1 MEETYLRKV
10 SEKTMTLLM
19 TTLIILQL
27 LTTAAFV
34 NKVSA
39 EEFSGYLRV
48 QMIRKDTNEIIEDT
62 GDMSVYDG
70 SQLKYMWFELFWDP
84 WILILRFTKVIA
96 SGAGIISGK
105 VDVNK
110 PLGAIV
116 TIAILLTS
124 TKDYEITIDETGN
137 WTFTFDL
144 TAKATVGGIVIPVD
158 KFALLA
164 PYIGLTSTVTVAAVA
179 TVVYVKRVKRRK
191 EKQ

>member
-1 MEETYLRKV
+1 MRKV
-10 SEKTMTLLM
+10 SEKTVTLLM

-39 EEFSGYLRV
+39 EEFHGYLRV
-48 QMIRKDTNEIIEDT
+48 QMIRKDTNETIEDT
-62 GDMSVYDG
+62 GNMTVYDG
-70 SQLKYMWFELFWDP
+70 WCFKYIWCEMFWDP
-84 WILILRFTKVIA
+84 WPLILRFTKVIV

-137 WTFTFDL
+137 WTFTLDL
-144 TAKATVGGIVIPVD
+144 TAKATVGVGGIVIPVD

-164 PYIGLTSTVTVAAVA
+164 PYIGLTSTIVVAAVA
-179 TVVYVKRVKRRK
+179 TAVYVKRVKHKK

>member
-1 MEETYLRKV
+1 
-10 SEKTMTLLM
+10 M

-48 QMIRKDTNEIIEDT
+48 QMIRKDTNETIEDT
-62 GDMSVYDG
+62 GNMTVYDG
-70 SQLKYMWFELFWDP
+70 SQLKNIWFEIFEDP
-84 WILILRFTKVIA
+84 WILILRFTKVIV

-164 PYIGLTSTVTVAAVA
+164 PYIGLTSTIVVAAVVS
-179 TVVYVKRVKRRK
+179 VVYVKRVKRRK

>member
-39 EEFSGYLRV
+39 EEFYGYLRV
-48 QMIRKDTNEIIEDT
+48 QMIRKDTNETIEDT
-62 GDMSVYDG
+62 GNMSVYDG
-70 SQLKYMWFELFWDP
+70 WCLKYIWFEMFWDP
-84 WILILRFTKVIA
+84 WPLILRFTKVIV

-164 PYIGLTSTVTVAAVA
+164 PYIGLTSTIIVTAVA
-179 TVVYVKRVKRRK
+179 TVVYVKRVRK
-191 EKQ
+191 GSAK